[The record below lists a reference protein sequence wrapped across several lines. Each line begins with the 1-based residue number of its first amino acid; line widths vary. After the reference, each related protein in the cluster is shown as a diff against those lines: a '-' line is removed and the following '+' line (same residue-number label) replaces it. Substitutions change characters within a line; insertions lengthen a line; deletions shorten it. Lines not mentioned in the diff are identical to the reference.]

1 MKKPSVGFEWSYRDL
16 LFTMMIAFMAMSIMA
31 LIITTKKLETD
42 SINQGNILI
51 ELFWDKT
58 ITADIDLWVKAP
70 NEKSVGYSRKNGIT
84 FNLLRDDL
92 GRAYDPESRNSEI
105 AVGRGIKSGEYIVN
119 IHRFSSIT
127 ESPISCTISV
137 TVHKNGTTVNIFKE
151 KHVLTLP
158 LEEATVARFTLD
170 ETGHYNPA
178 SFNKVFRSLREDK

>member
-1 MKKPSVGFEWSYRDL
+1 MKKHSVGFEWSYRDL

-42 SINQGNILI
+42 SINQGNILV
-51 ELFWDKT
+51 ELFWDKN

-105 AVGRGIKSGEYIVN
+105 AVGRGIKSGEYIINV
-119 IHRFSSIT
+119 HRFSSLA
-127 ESPISCTISV
+127 EGPISCIVSV
-137 TVHKNGTTVNIFKE
+137 TIHKNDTTINILKE

-158 LEEATVARFTLD
+158 LEESTVARFTLD
-170 ETGHYNPA
+170 ETGHYNPI
-178 SFNKVFRSLREDK
+178 SFNKVFRNLREDK

>member
-70 NEKSVGYSRKNGIT
+70 NEKSVGY
-84 FNLLRDDL
+84 
-92 GRAYDPESRNSEI
+92 
-105 AVGRGIKSGEYIVN
+105 
-119 IHRFSSIT
+119 
-127 ESPISCTISV
+127 
-137 TVHKNGTTVNIFKE
+137 
-151 KHVLTLP
+151 
-158 LEEATVARFTLD
+158 
-170 ETGHYNPA
+170 
-178 SFNKVFRSLREDK
+178 